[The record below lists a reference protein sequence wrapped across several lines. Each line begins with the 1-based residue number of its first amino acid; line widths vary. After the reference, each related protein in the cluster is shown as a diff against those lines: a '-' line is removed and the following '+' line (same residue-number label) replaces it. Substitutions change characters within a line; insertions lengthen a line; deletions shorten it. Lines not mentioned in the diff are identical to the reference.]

1 MDNYDAIRQITHL
14 MKTDIWDKL
23 SVRDRHAIKKAQ
35 MALVNAYH
43 GHYLHEIDCNSP
55 ITYITK
61 GKIECKKDMI
71 DDSPYIT
78 VDGRKIFAVR
88 YGGECLHGR
97 KCEVAIYDNTVD
109 KKTIEEIVK
118 PMLIGNVLLVH
129 DAFDMEEQ
137 REEDREYDRILREH

>member
-14 MKTDIWDKL
+14 MKTDVWDKL

-61 GKIECKKDMI
+61 GKIECKKDI
-71 DDSPYIT
+71 DDSPCIT
-78 VDGRKIFAVR
+78 VDGRTIFAVR
-88 YGGECLHGR
+88 YGGECPRGR
-97 KCEVAIYDNTVD
+97 RCEVAIYDNTVD
-109 KKTIEEIVK
+109 EKTIEEIVK

-137 REEDREYDRILREH
+137 REEDREYNRILREH